1 MPGAKKVIPHP
12 IGRHYYVASDFTRRT
27 ARKLHPPMKKILM
40 ALVAATTLL
49 SVSVSA
55 KTEKQIRD
63 ENKAK
68 AYKEKKAAEKA
79 ERKAKQEQK
88 KAAKKK

>member
-1 MPGAKKVIPHP
+1 
-12 IGRHYYVASDFTRRT
+12 
-27 ARKLHPPMKKILM
+27 MKKLTM
-40 ALVAATTLL
+40 ALVAASTLL
-49 SVSVSA
+49 AVSVSA

>member
-1 MPGAKKVIPHP
+1 
-12 IGRHYYVASDFTRRT
+12 
-27 ARKLHPPMKKILM
+27 MKKILM
-40 ALVAATTLL
+40 AIVATTILL
-49 SVSVSA
+49 TVSVSA

>member
-1 MPGAKKVIPHP
+1 
-12 IGRHYYVASDFTRRT
+12 
-27 ARKLHPPMKKILM
+27 MKRIMM

-49 SVSVSA
+49 SFSVSA
-55 KTEKQIRD
+55 KTETQIKN
-63 ENKAK
+63 EEKAK

-88 KAAKKK
+88 KASKKK

>member
-1 MPGAKKVIPHP
+1 
-12 IGRHYYVASDFTRRT
+12 
-27 ARKLHPPMKKILM
+27 MKKILM
-40 ALVAATTLL
+40 ALVTATTLL

-79 ERKAKQEQK
+79 ERQAKQEQK

>member
-1 MPGAKKVIPHP
+1 
-12 IGRHYYVASDFTRRT
+12 
-27 ARKLHPPMKKILM
+27 MKKILM

>member
-1 MPGAKKVIPHP
+1 
-12 IGRHYYVASDFTRRT
+12 
-27 ARKLHPPMKKILM
+27 MKKILM

-68 AYKEKKAAEKA
+68 AYEEKKAAEKA
-79 ERKAKQEQK
+79 QRQAKQEAK
-88 KAAKKK
+88 KAGKKK

>member
-1 MPGAKKVIPHP
+1 
-12 IGRHYYVASDFTRRT
+12 
-27 ARKLHPPMKKILM
+27 MKKIVM

-49 SVSVSA
+49 SVPVSA

-88 KAAKKK
+88 KAANRE